1 MSSAWHGWLGS
12 RVLLGFIAVVACGD
26 AARAGHEVSY
36 YPSFYPQEIRIEP
49 LDPAAAAREFSSR
62 TDPLH
67 VYVGGA
73 PDFGGEVPAHLKST
87 LSLRSF
93 ITVTVNPQSPR
104 AGSAEARCGSVLAAA
119 QSLAKDPDI
128 VSHPYPV
135 TPYHADYF
143 AHVDL
148 AERAR
153 AGVADR
159 VTVRRSRSTHQLL
172 SADTRTQVTD
182 WDVEVGEVTIDQLLR
197 EARYGEGVWLPP
209 AWVKEGWFQAYAL
222 LRPALSDPGR
232 AQRADQIYALL
243 RDANSGGEVE
253 VERLNRERE
262 LVKSLTA
269 GCEKAVIGFR
279 LRREFYSD
287 DFSNGVENIAND
299 SQSGFNSGVVLR
311 TLKLKDF
318 PWNGWLRVGLDG
330 RSEAAW
336 NPVAGFKD
344 AVGRLVWAMVGDAAY
359 LPIPYNSDWVPNRT
373 EVVPNA
379 EPTGNQSMLIP
390 TSALMPEP
398 GVGTLAP
405 VGPGKGAMV
414 KLSYRV
420 AASAFQDGT
429 EMETADLLYPYALAF
444 RWGQAQASA
453 TFDPEIAAATKRLRE
468 RLAGVRVVRVDQ
480 RSLQLADLTFTY
492 RYPLVEVYLNAAAR
506 DAGDNALL
514 AAPWS
519 SVPWHVLALME
530 AAVERNVAAFS
541 AAEAARRGL
550 PWLDLVRDKA
560 QLARLGALVGEFAKS
575 GYRPAAVQALVSPEA
590 ATLRWQALAKFL
602 EDNAHLLVTNGP
614 YRLAKW
620 SPQATVLAV
629 MRDFSYPIGI
639 GTFDRFAYPPHAV
652 VTGIER
658 QGDRV
663 LVATD
668 VEIAV
673 KAQRDRRLVR
683 EPLKR
688 ETLRETLTI
697 RPLAR
702 YLMVNDKQEVV
713 QAGKA
718 AWQDDGR
725 FAAPLLSSPGRYRL
739 LAGIFLD
746 GNTIDPSIATIGVE
760 GK

>member
-1 MSSAWHGWLGS
+1 LLGS
-12 RVLLGFIAVVACGD
+12 LAIVVSVG
-26 AARAGHEVSY
+26 AARAGDEVSY
-36 YPSFYPQEIRIEP
+36 YPSFYPQEIRIES
-49 LDPAAAAREFSSR
+49 LDAAASAREFNSR

-73 PDFGGEVPAHLKST
+73 PDFGGQVPAHLKSVV
-87 LSLRSF
+87 SLRSF
-93 ITVTVNPQSPR
+93 ITATVNPKSPR
-104 AGSAEARCGSVLAAA
+104 ATSPEARCRSVREVA

-148 AERAR
+148 ADLAR
-153 AGVADR
+153 AAVAGNRED
-159 VTVRRSRSTHQLL
+159 VTVRRSNARGALL
-172 SADTRTQVTD
+172 SPDTRTDATD
-182 WDVEVGEVTIDQLLR
+182 WDVEVGEVTTDELLR
-197 EARYGEGVWLPP
+197 ELATGVWLPP
-209 AWVKEGWFQAYAL
+209 SWAKEGWFQAYQL
-222 LRPALSDPGR
+222 LRPALSDAGR
-232 AQRADQIYALL
+232 AERADRIYGLL
-243 RDANSGGEVE
+243 RDGAYGEEVE
-253 VERLNRERE
+253 GLNRERE
-262 LVKSLTA
+262 LVQSLIT

-279 LRREFYSD
+279 LRREFYND
-287 DFSNGVENIAND
+287 DFSNGVENIASD
-299 SQSGFNSGVVLR
+299 QQAGFNSGVVLR

-336 NPVAGFKD
+336 NPVAGFTD
-344 AVGRLVWAMVGDAAY
+344 AAGRLVWAMVGDAAY
-359 LPIPYNSDWVPNRT
+359 LPIPYNSRWVPNRA
-373 EVVPNA
+373 EVVPNP
-379 EPTGNQSMLIP
+379 ETTPNQSTFMP
-390 TSALMPEP
+390 PGALMPEA

-405 VGPGKGAMV
+405 VGPGKGAMA

-429 EMETADLLYPYALAF
+429 EMETADLLYPYVLAF
-444 RWGQAQASA
+444 RWGHAQASA

-480 RSLQLADLTFTY
+480 RSIQLADLIFTY
-492 RYPLVEVYLNAAAR
+492 RYPLVEVYLNARSR
-506 DAGDNALL
+506 DEDDNALL

-541 AAEAARRGL
+541 HSEAARRGL
-550 PWLDLVRDKA
+550 PWLDLVRDKE
-560 QLARLGALVGEFAKS
+560 QLAKLGALVDEFARS
-575 GYRPAAVQALVSPEA
+575 GYRPTAVKSLVTPEA

-602 EDNAHLLVTNGP
+602 EENGHLLVTNGP

-620 SPQATVLAV
+620 SPEATVLAV
-629 MRDFSYPIGI
+629 MRDFSYPVGI
-639 GTFDRFAYPPHAV
+639 GTFDRFAHPPHAV

-658 QGDRV
+658 EADRV

-668 VEIAV
+668 VEIAVAV

-702 YLMVNDKQEVV
+702 YLIINAKQEVV
-713 QAGKA
+713 FAGKA

-725 FAAPLLSSPGRYRL
+725 FAAPLPSSLSPGRLRL
-739 LAGIFLD
+739 FAGIFLD
-746 GNTIDPSIATIGVE
+746 GNTIDPSIATIDLE